1 MPVSG
6 TTKHENPPLPP
17 FGKGGMG
24 GFSYKVARK
33 DASPPLII
41 FDEIHKYRDWK
52 NYLKGV
58 YDGSRNGYRFLVSGS
73 ARLDIYQKQGKAGG

>member
-1 MPVSG
+1 M
-6 TTKHENPPLPP
+6 
-17 FGKGGMG
+17 
-24 GFSYKVARK
+24 ARK

-73 ARLDIYQKQGKAGG
+73 ARLEIYQKQGKAGG